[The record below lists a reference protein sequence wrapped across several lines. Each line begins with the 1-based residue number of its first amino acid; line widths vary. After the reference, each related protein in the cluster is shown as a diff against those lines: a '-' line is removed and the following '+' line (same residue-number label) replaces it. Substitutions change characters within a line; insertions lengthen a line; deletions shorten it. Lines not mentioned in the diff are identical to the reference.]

1 MNIHRLS
8 IFLYRFVI
16 GIILVVQV
24 AAFEVFVFPSIIDNF
39 GDNQFCNSKMN
50 SSSYEVCQSFASDV
64 KIFQDVTGVEID
76 APLSVNLITSKPL
89 ESLSIQNK
97 EVIID
102 SLSEL
107 GPFIIAYKALYGQTL
122 DRISFVGMLFNNPD
136 VGGFYHSFTNQI
148 VLNYNS
154 IAEDYSTVIH
164 EYGHAASK
172 FTDATYPI
180 RSLQYFFGD
189 NLERMKLVRN
199 MNGSE
204 YIFPWTRNYLLAD
217 KLNGDTSIINF
228 SSITNLPIDQRIQ
241 YLQHR
246 NPKLTEV
253 ESVMMELF
261 CDQKLTGID
270 EIDEYLLRKIV
281 LLSNGNPTYLDDRFL
296 KIMAYPLGLSKKS
309 MTLVE
314 YNVQLQDYFNNQSD
328 YTISPRLTQY
338 YQEATELRLFRNLS
352 YENLIN
358 KVVNNLVPIF
368 FLNSSLGVYLLVIFA
383 PKHPHSKSKINK
395 A

>member
-24 AAFEVFVFPSIIDNF
+24 AAFEVFVFPSVIDNF
-39 GDNQFCNSKMN
+39 GDYRFCNSKMN
-50 SSSYEVCQSFASDV
+50 SSSYEVCQSFQSDV
-64 KIFQDVTGVEID
+64 KIFQDITGVEID
-76 APLSVNLITSKPL
+76 APLSVNLTTSKPL

-107 GPFIIAYKALYGQTL
+107 GPFIIAYKDLYGQTL

-136 VGGFYHSFTNQI
+136 VGGFYHTFNNQI

-154 IAEDYSTVIH
+154 IAEDHRTVIH
-164 EYGHAASK
+164 EFGHAASK
-172 FTDATYPI
+172 FTDSTYPI

-189 NLERMKLVRN
+189 NLERMKLVGN

-217 KLNGDTSIINF
+217 KLNGYTSFIKF
-228 SSITNLPIDQRIQ
+228 SSLTNLPVDQRIQ
-241 YLQHR
+241 YLQSL
-246 NPKLTEV
+246 NPQLTEV

-261 CDQKLTGID
+261 CDQNLTGID
-270 EIDEYLLRKIV
+270 EIDEFILRKIV

-314 YNVQLQDYFNNQSD
+314 YNEKLQDYFDNQSD

-338 YQEATELRLFRNLS
+338 YQEATELRLFRNLE

-358 KVVNNLVPIF
+358 KVVTNWVAIF
-368 FLNSSLGVYLLVIFA
+368 FLISSLGVSLLIIFS
-383 PKHPHSKSKINK
+383 PKHPNTKSKNLK
-395 A
+395 S